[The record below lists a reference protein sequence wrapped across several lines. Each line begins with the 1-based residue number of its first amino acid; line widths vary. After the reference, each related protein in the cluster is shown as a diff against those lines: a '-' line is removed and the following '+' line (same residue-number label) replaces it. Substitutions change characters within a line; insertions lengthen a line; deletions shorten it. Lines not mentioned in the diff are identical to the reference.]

1 MIHKKYI
8 YFILATGLLF
18 CVSIIINA
26 NNNIEGFSEF
36 QKITKKL
43 THGKNFYSIY
53 FADGKILN
61 KKEVMSVKFRSAE
74 RWFKR
79 VVKEKW
85 LANIKTS
92 NFYAKRIQLNKVKY
106 KTITGKLTKYESD
119 EKIAK
124 DISVRL

>member
-1 MIHKKYI
+1 
-8 YFILATGLLF
+8 
-18 CVSIIINA
+18 
-26 NNNIEGFSEF
+26 
-36 QKITKKL
+36 
-43 THGKNFYSIY
+43 
-53 FADGKILN
+53 
-61 KKEVMSVKFRSAE
+61 MSVKFRYAE